1 MLLHLRSEQ
10 RPTVKPTKS
19 ASRGQRGAKG
29 ERGTPGA
36 AGLRGGSGK
45 PGRRGLRGLSAPLQ
59 KPETLDRLVAHFE
72 DVYLQLT
79 AQAKRINDM
88 QRQLD
93 QITAAVKNLQ

>member
-1 MLLHLRSEQ
+1 MKR
-10 RPTVKPTKS
+10 TKPG
-19 ASRGQRGAKG
+19 SRGQRGAKG

-36 AGLRGGSGK
+36 AGRRGGDGK
-45 PGRRGLRGLSAPLQ
+45 PGRRGLRGLSAPLH

-79 AQAKRINDM
+79 AQAKRISDL

-93 QITAAVKNLQ
+93 EITATVKNLR

>member
-1 MLLHLRSEQ
+1 MKQ
-10 RPTVKPTKS
+10 TKS
-19 ASRGQRGAKG
+19 AARGQRGAKG
-29 ERGTPGA
+29 DRGTRGA
-36 AGLRGGSGK
+36 AGRRGGSGK
-45 PGRRGLRGLSAPLQ
+45 PGRRGLRGLAGALQ

-93 QITAAVKNLQ
+93 EITAALKNLR